1 MPQDFSLGGNL
12 VSNMKVIEYE
22 TDQKLA
28 NAYVSWAGA
37 LSSAK
42 SMRCSFQVNGI
53 PAEGSFTV
61 ASRELFGYGTT
72 IDLLYGVFAPPEEF
86 DEEAPKL
93 LDCIDSIRL
102 MNDYFC
108 MCFDCAAYGC
118 DRQCRNGCC
127 NEPCYEFDRC
137 RELE

>member
-53 PAEGSFTV
+53 PAKG
-61 ASRELFGYGTT
+61 
-72 IDLLYGVFAPPEEF
+72 
-86 DEEAPKL
+86 
-93 LDCIDSIRL
+93 
-102 MNDYFC
+102 
-108 MCFDCAAYGC
+108 
-118 DRQCRNGCC
+118 
-127 NEPCYEFDRC
+127 
-137 RELE
+137 